1 MSPKIPTTVHGLNL
15 FGCLS
20 GLQKCIRRG
29 LERQAM
35 LFACEL
41 GHTSKGFATAVGN
54 GARESARRRSRKSCD
69 TFGQP

>member
-1 MSPKIPTTVHGLNL
+1 MMSPRIPTTVHGLNL
-15 FGCLS
+15 FECLS

-41 GHTSKGFATAVGN
+41 GHTSKGFATAVGDTAVDHPN
-54 GARESARRRSRKSCD
+54 GVVTVWYLD
-69 TFGQP
+69 I